1 LSAMELDAAAVAL
14 AEAESLRAVGAG
26 GFLPPTEEDEDDEDF
41 RQPLSKRPRMTAP
54 AAVESVAFHLPGGWK
69 RYPTYLYLLVD
80 LQWR

>member
-1 LSAMELDAAAVAL
+1 MSAMELDAAAVAL
-14 AEAESLRAVGAG
+14 AEVESLRAVGAG

-69 RYPTYLYLLVD
+69 RYRTYLLV
-80 LQWR
+80 LAG